1 MQVIKNN
8 YQKSFDVETEC
19 CHSILRVHFSEI
31 QSSYG
36 CSNFSRWE
44 LKQSCPCCV
53 LYHPLVKIFNEKE
66 IYWL

>member
-31 QSSYG
+31 QSS
-36 CSNFSRWE
+36 
-44 LKQSCPCCV
+44 SCCG